1 MQVGEIMSRRAGLID
16 PATTVAAAARRMR
29 DDGVGCLLVGR
40 SDRLLG
46 IITDRDIVVRTLASS
61 LHAMREPVRHV
72 MSSEVL
78 CCFADQPVEEAA
90 RIMAAHGVCRL
101 PVLDRRESL
110 VGIVSLSD
118 LHGGVPKRKLY
129 AVTFYKELADSC
141 GTLHEVSSSHGPCCR
156 DGQRAGGCGRSHD
169 GLRARLGPGTVEGQA
184 GRLQGRERVLSQA
197 S

>member
-61 LHAMREPVRHV
+61 LHAMREPVCHV

-90 RIMAAHGVCRL
+90 RVMAAHGVCRL

-118 LHGGVPKRKLY
+118 LHGGVPKRKFY

-141 GTLHEVSSSHGPCCR
+141 GTLHEVSLRTVHVAGMDSEQEAVAAATMVFAR
-156 DGQRAGGCGRSHD
+156 DW
-169 GLRARLGPGTVEGQA
+169 GPGRWK
-184 GRLQGRERVLSQA
+184 GRPDGCRVARGS
-197 S
+197 